1 MHRILWP
8 MVGVQFIMSSAL
20 TVMSPF
26 LPLYLIQLGVHPI
39 ARVDV
44 WSGLLSSCSPL
55 IAAFTSP
62 IWGSMADRFGRK
74 AMVLRS
80 SIAISIFTLLMGL
93 SQNVWELFILRT
105 AMGMFSGFS
114 ASAIALVA
122 TQVEDKRLGYALGWL
137 STGQLVGSLIGPL
150 FGGAFA
156 DWIGNYRFVFF
167 WTSVISAIAVFIIA
181 CIVKENPNK
190 SLQNSRQSKGPIWKQ
205 LGQLRSIQGLG
216 AMFVVLLLAQ
226 FATRAVQPVVTLFVR
241 DMVGNTAY
249 LATLAGFAFSV
260 TGIGDLIASPFLG
273 KRSDRIGYK
282 RVLTISLLG
291 AALMNIPQAF
301 VHNIWAFL
309 LARFV
314 MGMFMGGILPTA
326 NALIGRLAP
335 ADQRG
340 RVYGITASATFL
352 GSFFGPMTGGL
363 VSAAFGISV
372 MFIVTAALLVL
383 NWIWVQFAI
392 KEVGED

>member
-1 MHRILWP
+1 M
-8 MVGVQFIMSSAL
+8 
-20 TVMSPF
+20 
-26 LPLYLIQLGVHPI
+26 
-39 ARVDV
+39 
-44 WSGLLSSCSPL
+44 
-55 IAAFTSP
+55 
-62 IWGSMADRFGRK
+62 
-74 AMVLRS
+74 
-80 SIAISIFTLLMGL
+80 
-93 SQNVWELFILRT
+93 
-105 AMGMFSGFS
+105 
-114 ASAIALVA
+114 
-122 TQVEDKRLGYALGWL
+122 
-137 STGQLVGSLIGPL
+137 
-150 FGGAFA
+150 
-156 DWIGNYRFVFF
+156 
-167 WTSVISAIAVFIIA
+167 
-181 CIVKENPNK
+181 
-190 SLQNSRQSKGPIWKQ
+190 
-205 LGQLRSIQGLG
+205 
-216 AMFVVLLLAQ
+216 
-226 FATRAVQPVVTLFVR
+226 FVR

-326 NALIGRLAP
+326 NALVGRLAP